1 MLCTAVTAGMPSQQ
15 THPQGEMEGHRER
28 DPDTRNGNPA
38 RMDGNPNMRDTS
50 RYPTMGGASSG
61 PVAMGGAVEMG
72 QQAPTPGNKQIFAN
86 VLSAGKN
93 AKSATWLHT
102 SGCEQCSFHIWLLI
116 AGLAAIFRQ

>member
-15 THPQGEMEGHRER
+15 THPQGAMEGHRER

-38 RMDGNPNMRDTS
+38 GMDGNPEMRDTS

-86 VLSAGKN
+86 VLSAQ
-93 AKSATWLHT
+93 L
-102 SGCEQCSFHIWLLI
+102 GCTLLVVNNVHF
-116 AGLAAIFRQ
+116 IFGC

>member
-28 DPDTRNGNPA
+28 DPDTRNGIPA
-38 RMDGNPNMRDTS
+38 RMDGNPKMRDTS